1 MITDEAPE
9 AVWRAALA
17 EGRFLLQRAQSTG
30 TRCFPPR
37 VMEPGT
43 GETDLEWVEAMGTG
57 TVYSVTVIGRKPPA
71 APYHVAL
78 IDLDEGPRLMSRVE
92 GMADRKSVV
101 SGKSVSVRV
110 DLGGRRI
117 IKKKNKHIQ
126 HKNN

>member
-1 MITDEAPE
+1 
-9 AVWRAALA
+9 
-17 EGRFLLQRAQSTG
+17 
-30 TRCFPPR
+30 
-37 VMEPGT
+37 MEPGT

-92 GMADRKSVV
+92 GMAAEDVRIGMKDRKSVV
-101 SGKSVSVRV
+101 KGTSVSVRV

-117 IKKKNKHIQ
+117 MQKERRTITAVKQ
-126 HKNN
+126 S